1 MSGLGLDAL
10 QQNMAHASNVKSV
23 DLQAFIRTVQP
34 KLCPQHA
41 YASHLPDLHFVL
53 AGVG

>member
-10 QQNMAHASNVKSV
+10 QQDMAHASNVKSV
-23 DLQAFIRTVQP
+23 NLQAFICTVQP

-41 YASHLPDLHFVL
+41 YDLHFVL